1 MENENQ
7 ARQNSNA
14 LAIKQN
20 QGPFWALSFELFCR
34 YWNPSRVKEAYYIQP
49 TSTEIPD
56 Q

>member
-20 QGPFWALSFELFCR
+20 QGPLVHPQGL
-34 YWNPSRVKEAYYIQP
+34 
-49 TSTEIPD
+49 
-56 Q
+56 